1 MVESFDGS
9 EFLSLRGLEL
19 LEIADR
25 MARGNLSLVGSTVL
39 FSCCNLGFVGST
51 VLLSCC
57 NLGLVGSTVLLSC
70 FVGGSVS
77 SV

>member
-25 MARGNLSLVGSTVL
+25 MARGNLSLWAPPCYFLVLSGVQFLLFEWKLGPMAQERVGWL
-39 FSCCNLGFVGST
+39 QIFSISF
-51 VLLSCC
+51 
-57 NLGLVGSTVLLSC
+57 
-70 FVGGSVS
+70 
-77 SV
+77 